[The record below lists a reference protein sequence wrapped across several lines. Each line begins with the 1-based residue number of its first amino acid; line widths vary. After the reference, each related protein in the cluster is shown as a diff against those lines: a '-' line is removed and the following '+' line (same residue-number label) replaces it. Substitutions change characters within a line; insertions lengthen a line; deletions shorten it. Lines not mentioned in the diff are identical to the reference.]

1 MMSGPKV
8 IIRNTP
14 PNFYS
19 LAATAAMTFAKTP
32 PPPRGLILTY
42 ENGPTFWVERTKS
55 GNISVSG
62 EKVKL
67 RGDP

>member
-1 MMSGPKV
+1 MTAKV

-14 PNFYS
+14 PNFYW
-19 LAATAAMTFAKTP
+19 LAAKVAQQFALQSENN
-32 PPPRGLILTY
+32 RGVFEY
-42 ENGPTFWVERTKS
+42 KEGPTFWVSRSET

-67 RGDP
+67 RP